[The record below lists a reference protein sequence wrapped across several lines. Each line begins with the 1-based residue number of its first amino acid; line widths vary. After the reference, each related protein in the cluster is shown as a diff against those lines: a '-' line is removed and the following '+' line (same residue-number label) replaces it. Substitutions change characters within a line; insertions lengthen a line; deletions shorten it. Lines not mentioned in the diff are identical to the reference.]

1 MVGCE
6 LGERHNA
13 VDLCMFGMFTKE
25 SVGYR
30 SSQVFCR
37 DWKAA
42 KPLNTEM
49 ANHCRMGVHHEEE
62 GPNISTKKNST
73 SLSKFSCALLP
84 LLTPNSSY
92 FPADPLKPEYRA
104 MRKP

>member
-30 SSQVFCR
+30 SSQVFWRESRKALEYR
-37 DWKAA
+37 DG
-42 KPLNTEM
+42 E
-49 ANHCRMGVHHEEE
+49 
-62 GPNISTKKNST
+62 
-73 SLSKFSCALLP
+73 SLSNGSP
-84 LLTPNSSY
+84 P
-92 FPADPLKPEYRA
+92 
-104 MRKP
+104 

>member
-30 SSQVFCR
+30 SSQVFWR

-49 ANHCRMGVHHEEE
+49 ANHCRRIGVHHEEE
-62 GPNISTKKNST
+62 GPNISTKKNSQQV
-73 SLSKFSCALLP
+73 CP
-84 LLTPNSSY
+84 SSPVHSY
-92 FPADPLKPEYRA
+92 LC
-104 MRKP
+104 